1 MKFDRVVRGGVVTT
15 VEAAVSADIG
25 IRDGR
30 IAALGTDLR
39 ADEVVDASGMLVV
52 PGAIDV
58 HTHFANDVGGSA
70 TADDYESGSRAAAV
84 GGITSFVNFAFQQP
98 DRTLVEAVEAELLKA
113 DGHSYL
119 DFGLHIAVTDPD
131 AVHLNAEL
139 PRLVERGV
147 TSVKIF
153 TAVPGFALTP
163 DAVLEVLAATAAV
176 GIAVTVHAEDGA
188 LVAHLTERLLQQGQ
202 RSVNFLPA
210 ARPVETE
217 ALATTM
223 VAGYAGAVGCPV
235 YFVHLSCRA
244 ALDAVRQA
252 RRRGIEV
259 YVETRPAYLFL
270 DSQRYQLPGHEGNKF
285 VCWPPLRTAD
295 DQKALWDGLRNGEIQ
310 TYATDHTTWMAAQK
324 MDPEL
329 SFNEIPGGVSNVQTS
344 IGMLFAEG
352 VQRGR
357 ISMSRFVAV
366 TATNPAKL
374 FGMWPRKGTI
384 AVGSDADL
392 VIIDPKKDVRISSG
406 AMESRSDFDP
416 YDGWV
421 GQGWPV
427 LTIAGGE
434 VIVRDG
440 KMVAA
445 PGRGR
450 PMHRERYQSL

>member
-15 VEAAVSADIG
+15 VEAAVTADIG

-30 IAALGTDLR
+30 IAALGTDLQG
-39 ADEVVDASGMLVV
+39 DEVVDASGMLVV

-58 HTHFANDVGGSA
+58 HTHFGNDVGGSA

-84 GGITSFVNFAFQQP
+84 GGITSFVNFAFQLP
-98 DRTLVEAVEAELLKA
+98 GRTLVEAVEAELLKA

-131 AVHLNAEL
+131 VVQLETEL
-139 PRLVERGV
+139 PQLVERGV

-153 TAVPGFALTP
+153 TAVAGFALTP
-163 DAVLEVLAATAAV
+163 TAVLRVLAATATA
-176 GIAVTVHAEDGA
+176 GIMVSVHAEDGA
-188 LVAHLTERLLQQGQ
+188 LVEHLTERLLQHGQ
-202 RSVNFLPA
+202 RSVKYLPT

-217 ALATTM
+217 ALATIM
-223 VAGYAGAVGCPV
+223 VAGYAGVVQCPV

-244 ALDAVRQA
+244 ALDAVRQS
-252 RRRGIEV
+252 RRDGTHV

-270 DSQRYQLPGHEGNKF
+270 DSQRYELPGREGNKF

-295 DQKALWDGLRNGEIQ
+295 DQQALWDGLRDGEIQ

-329 SFNEIPGGVSNVQTS
+329 SFSEIPGGVSNVQTS

-374 FGMWPRKGTI
+374 FGMWPRKGTLAI
-384 AVGSDADL
+384 GSDADL
-392 VIIDPKKDVRISSG
+392 VLIDPNKEVRISSDS
-406 AMESRSDFDP
+406 MESRSDFDP
-416 YDGWV
+416 YDGWA
-421 GQGWPV
+421 GKGWPV
-427 LTIAGGE
+427 LTMARGE
-434 VIVRDG
+434 VIVKNG
-440 KMVAA
+440 EIVAA
-445 PGRGR
+445 PKSGR
-450 PMHRERYQSL
+450 MLHRERYHPL